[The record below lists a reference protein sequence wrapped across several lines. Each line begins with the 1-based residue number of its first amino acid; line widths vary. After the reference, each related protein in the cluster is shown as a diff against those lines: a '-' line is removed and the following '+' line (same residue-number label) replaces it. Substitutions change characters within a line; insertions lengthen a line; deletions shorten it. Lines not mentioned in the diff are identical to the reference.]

1 MSELKS
7 RLPGKYK
14 PDLDAFLSGADEKT
28 KPEKTIPEKT
38 IPEKTIPEKTIPK
51 HKSKYSWESAGVRE
65 DVTKVYNLR
74 LSEPYLLKL
83 KYIAEQTPDSMQKFC
98 INVLEKEIDK
108 KIKELTK

>member
-14 PDLDAFLSGADEKT
+14 PDLDAFLSGAD
-28 KPEKTIPEKT
+28 
-38 IPEKTIPEKTIPK
+38 EKTIPK

>member
-7 RLPGKYK
+7 RPPAKK
-14 PDLDAFLSGADEKT
+14 APNLDDFLSGAEEKT
-28 KPEKTIPEKT
+28 TPKAKPKRKTAYP
-38 IPEKTIPEKTIPK
+38 
-51 HKSKYSWESAGVRE
+51 WEEESVRE

-83 KYIAEQTPDSMQKFC
+83 KFIAKHTPDSMQKFC
-98 INVLEKEIDK
+98 LATLEKEIDK

>member
-7 RLPGKYK
+7 RPPTKK
-14 PDLDAFLSGADEKT
+14 TPDLDAFLSGAEEKTAPKT
-28 KPEKTIPEKT
+28 KPKRKAVYP
-38 IPEKTIPEKTIPK
+38 
-51 HKSKYSWESAGVRE
+51 WEEESVRE

-83 KYIAEQTPDSMQKFC
+83 KYIAEHTPDSMQKFC
-98 INVLEKEIDK
+98 LAAVEKEIDK

>member
-7 RLPGKYK
+7 RPPSRKT
-14 PDLDAFLSGADEKT
+14 PDLDSFLSGAEEKT
-28 KPEKTIPEKT
+28 TPKPKAQ
-38 IPEKTIPEKTIPK
+38 PK
-51 HKSKYSWESAGVRE
+51 RKSTYPWESGGVRE
-65 DVTKVYNLR
+65 DINKVYNLR

-83 KYIAEQTPDSMQKFC
+83 KYIAEHTPNSMQKFC